1 MKGRLTLGIVI
12 VAVALLPLLLDP
24 RGYWIRVLTITLL
37 FAAMAQAW
45 NIVGGLANQTSLGH
59 AAFFGIG
66 AYTSTVLLLKFG
78 ISPWL
83 GMLAG
88 GALGG
93 VAALVIAIPTMRLQ
107 GHYFALATLA
117 FGEVMRVIANVW
129 TSLTGGPGGLSVPF
143 VPPGF
148 AAYSFK
154 LLRPHAY
161 IALVALVVVTAIF
174 EVIRRGAMGYRL
186 RAIKQNPAAAEVIG
200 VDTTRVKLQA
210 AVISGA
216 LIAMLG
222 TLYAQVA
229 VFFDPDTVF
238 GIASISIRIALI
250 AIIGGVGTAAGP
262 ILGAF
267 FIIPLEEIM
276 NDLLSS
282 RAAGLSQLVFGI
294 ILIAVILWRPRG
306 FITVLDSLRARLSR
320 SGGAMTILDVRA
332 VSRRFGGLQA
342 LSEVTFSV
350 SKGEIVGVIGPNGA
364 GKTTLFSTL
373 VGLIRPDAGTVTL
386 DGKDLAGLEAPH
398 GRRSRDDKNL
408 PERRLVCRKLG
419 AG

>member
-1 MKGRLTLGIVI
+1 MKGRSAPCLYIL
-12 VAVALLPLLLDP
+12 AAALLPLLLDP

-45 NIVGGLANQTSLGH
+45 NIVGGLANQISLGH

-78 ISPWL
+78 FSPWL
-83 GMLAG
+83 GMFAG

-93 VAALVIAIPTMRLQ
+93 MAALVIAIPTMRLQ

-143 VPPGF
+143 VPPSF
-148 AAYSFK
+148 LAYSFK

-161 IALVALVVVTAIF
+161 IALAALIVVTAIF
-174 EVIRRGAMGYRL
+174 QAIRRGAMGYRL
-186 RAIKQNPAAAEVIG
+186 RAIRQNADAAEVIG
-200 VDTTRVKLQA
+200 IDTTRVKLFA

-216 LIAMLG
+216 LMAMLG

-238 GIASISIRIALI
+238 GIASISIRVALI

-276 NDLLSS
+276 NGLLSS
-282 RAAGLSQLVFGI
+282 RAAGLSQFVFGV
-294 ILIAVILWRPRG
+294 ILIAVILWQPRG
-306 FITVLDSLRARLSR
+306 FITALDSLRARLSR
-320 SGGAMTILDVRA
+320 RGA
-332 VSRRFGGLQA
+332 
-342 LSEVTFSV
+342 
-350 SKGEIVGVIGPNGA
+350 P
-364 GKTTLFSTL
+364 
-373 VGLIRPDAGTVTL
+373 
-386 DGKDLAGLEAPH
+386 
-398 GRRSRDDKNL
+398 
-408 PERRLVCRKLG
+408 
-419 AG
+419 

>member
-1 MKGRLTLGIVI
+1 MKSRSAPCLYIL
-12 VAVALLPLLLDP
+12 AAALLPLLLDP

-45 NIVGGLANQTSLGH
+45 NIVGGLANQISLGH

-83 GMLAG
+83 GMFAG
-88 GALGG
+88 GALGAI
-93 VAALVIAIPTMRLQ
+93 AALVIAIPTMRLQ

-143 VPPGF
+143 VPPSF
-148 AAYSFK
+148 LAYSFK

-161 IALVALVVVTAIF
+161 IALAALIIVTVIF
-174 EVIRRGAMGYRL
+174 QAIRRGAMGYRL
-186 RAIKQNPAAAEVIG
+186 RAIRQNADAAEVIG
-200 VDTTRVKLQA
+200 IDTTRVKLLA

-216 LIAMLG
+216 LMAMLG

-238 GIASISIRIALI
+238 GIANISIRIALI

-276 NDLLSS
+276 NSLLSS
-282 RAAGLSQLVFGI
+282 RAAGLSQLVFGV
-294 ILIAVILWRPRG
+294 ILIAVILWQPRG
-306 FITVLDSLRARLSR
+306 FITALNSLRARMSR
-320 SGGAMTILDVRA
+320 
-332 VSRRFGGLQA
+332 
-342 LSEVTFSV
+342 
-350 SKGEIVGVIGPNGA
+350 K
-364 GKTTLFSTL
+364 
-373 VGLIRPDAGTVTL
+373 
-386 DGKDLAGLEAPH
+386 EAP
-398 GRRSRDDKNL
+398 
-408 PERRLVCRKLG
+408 
-419 AG
+419 

>member
-1 MKGRLTLGIVI
+1 MGAEVLAG
-12 VAVALLPLLLDP
+12 VALGVLLVAPPFLPPYFLEILISVRLF
-24 RGYWIRVLTITLL
+24 GYLG
-37 FAAMAQAW
+37 AAW
-45 NIVGGLANQTSLGH
+45 NILGGYAGQFSFGH
-59 AAFFGIG
+59 AAYFGIG
-66 AYTSTVLLLKFG
+66 AYTSTLLFLKLG
-78 ISPWL
+78 VTPWL

-93 VAALVIAIPTMRLQ
+93 LAALIIAIPTMRLQ

-161 IALVALVVVTAIF
+161 IALAALVVVTAIF
-174 EVIRRGAMGYRL
+174 EAIRRGAMGYRL
-186 RAIKQNPAAAEVIG
+186 RAIKQNAAAAEVIG

-267 FIIPLEEIM
+267 FIIPLEELM

-306 FITVLDSLRARLSR
+306 FITVLGSWRARLSR
-320 SGGAMTILDVRA
+320 A
-332 VSRRFGGLQA
+332 V
-342 LSEVTFSV
+342 
-350 SKGEIVGVIGPNGA
+350 
-364 GKTTLFSTL
+364 
-373 VGLIRPDAGTVTL
+373 
-386 DGKDLAGLEAPH
+386 AP
-398 GRRSRDDKNL
+398 
-408 PERRLVCRKLG
+408 
-419 AG
+419 

>member
-1 MKGRLTLGIVI
+1 MKRCFALAAVI
-12 VAVALLPLLLDP
+12 VAVALLPSLLDP
-24 RGYWIRVLTITLL
+24 RGYWIRVLTFTLL

-59 AAFFGIG
+59 AAFFGLG

-143 VPPGF
+143 VPPSF

-161 IALVALVVVTAIF
+161 IALAALVVVTAIF
-174 EVIRRGAMGYRL
+174 EIIRRGAMGYRL
-186 RAIKQNPAAAEVIG
+186 RAIKQNVAAAEVIG

-267 FIIPLEEIM
+267 FIIPLEEVM

-282 RAAGLSQLVFGI
+282 RAAGLSQLVFGV

-306 FITVLDSLRARLSR
+306 FITVFESLRARLSR
-320 SGGAMTILDVRA
+320 A
-332 VSRRFGGLQA
+332 V
-342 LSEVTFSV
+342 T
-350 SKGEIVGVIGPNGA
+350 P
-364 GKTTLFSTL
+364 
-373 VGLIRPDAGTVTL
+373 
-386 DGKDLAGLEAPH
+386 
-398 GRRSRDDKNL
+398 
-408 PERRLVCRKLG
+408 
-419 AG
+419 

>member
-1 MKGRLTLGIVI
+1 MKGRSAPCLFI
-12 VAVALLPLLLDP
+12 VAAVLVPLLLDP

-45 NIVGGLANQTSLGH
+45 NIVGGLANQISLGH

-83 GMLAG
+83 GMFAG

-93 VAALVIAIPTMRLQ
+93 LAAFVIAIPTMRLQ

-143 VPPGF
+143 VPPSF
-148 AAYSFK
+148 LAYSFK

-161 IALVALVVVTAIF
+161 IALAALIVVTAIF
-174 EVIRRGAMGYRL
+174 QAIRRGAMGYRL
-186 RAIKQNPAAAEVIG
+186 RAIRQNADAAEVIG
-200 VDTTRVKLQA
+200 IDTTRVKLFA

-216 LIAMLG
+216 LMAMLG

-238 GIASISIRIALI
+238 GIASISIRVALI

-276 NDLLSS
+276 NGLLSS
-282 RAAGLSQLVFGI
+282 RAAGLSQLVFGV
-294 ILIAVILWRPRG
+294 ILIAVILWQPRG
-306 FITVLDSLRARLSR
+306 FITALNSLRARLSR
-320 SGGAMTILDVRA
+320 KGA
-332 VSRRFGGLQA
+332 
-342 LSEVTFSV
+342 
-350 SKGEIVGVIGPNGA
+350 P
-364 GKTTLFSTL
+364 
-373 VGLIRPDAGTVTL
+373 
-386 DGKDLAGLEAPH
+386 
-398 GRRSRDDKNL
+398 
-408 PERRLVCRKLG
+408 
-419 AG
+419 

>member
-1 MKGRLTLGIVI
+1 MKRCLALGVVI
-12 VAVALLPLLLDP
+12 AAAALLPHLLDP
-24 RGYWIRVLTITLL
+24 RGYWIRVFTFTLL

-93 VAALVIAIPTMRLQ
+93 LAALVIAIPTMRLQ

-143 VPPGF
+143 VPPSF

-161 IALVALVVVTAIF
+161 IALAALVVVTAIF
-174 EVIRRGAMGYRL
+174 EAIRRGAMGYRL
-186 RAIKQNPAAAEVIG
+186 RAIKQNTAAAEVIG

-267 FIIPLEEIM
+267 FIIPLEELM

-294 ILIAVILWRPRG
+294 ILISVILWQPRG
-306 FITVLDSLRARLSR
+306 FITLFGSWRARLSR
-320 SGGAMTILDVRA
+320 A
-332 VSRRFGGLQA
+332 V
-342 LSEVTFSV
+342 
-350 SKGEIVGVIGPNGA
+350 
-364 GKTTLFSTL
+364 
-373 VGLIRPDAGTVTL
+373 
-386 DGKDLAGLEAPH
+386 AP
-398 GRRSRDDKNL
+398 
-408 PERRLVCRKLG
+408 
-419 AG
+419 

>member
-1 MKGRLTLGIVI
+1 MKRCLPLALVI
-12 VAVALLPLLLDP
+12 AAAALLPLLLDP
-24 RGYWIRVLTITLL
+24 RGYWIRVLTFTLL

-93 VAALVIAIPTMRLQ
+93 VAALVIAVPTMRLQ

-143 VPPGF
+143 VPPSF

-161 IALVALVVVTAIF
+161 IALVALIVVTVIF
-174 EVIRRGAMGYRL
+174 ECIRRGAMGYRL
-186 RAIKQNPAAAEVIG
+186 RAIKENAPAAEVIG
-200 VDTTRVKLQA
+200 IDTTKVKLQA
-210 AVISGA
+210 AVISGV
-216 LIAMLG
+216 LVAMLG
-222 TLYAQVA
+222 TLYAQIA

-276 NDLLSS
+276 NAWLSS

-294 ILIAVILWRPRG
+294 ILIGVILWQPRG
-306 FITVLDSLRARLSR
+306 FITVIDALRAQLSR
-320 SGGAMTILDVRA
+320 KV
-332 VSRRFGGLQA
+332 
-342 LSEVTFSV
+342 
-350 SKGEIVGVIGPNGA
+350 KP
-364 GKTTLFSTL
+364 
-373 VGLIRPDAGTVTL
+373 
-386 DGKDLAGLEAPH
+386 
-398 GRRSRDDKNL
+398 
-408 PERRLVCRKLG
+408 
-419 AG
+419 

>member
-1 MKGRLTLGIVI
+1 MKRCLPLALLIA
-12 VAVALLPLLLDP
+12 AVALLPLLLDP
-24 RGYWIRVLTITLL
+24 RGYWIRVLTFTLL

-129 TSLTGGPGGLSVPF
+129 TSLTGGPVGLSVPF
-143 VPPGF
+143 VPPSF

-161 IALVALVVVTAIF
+161 IALAALIVVTVIF
-174 EVIRRGAMGYRL
+174 EMIRRGAMGYRL
-186 RAIKQNPAAAEVIG
+186 RAIRENAPAAEVIG
-200 VDTTRVKLQA
+200 IDTTRVKLQA
-210 AVISGA
+210 AVISGV
-216 LIAMLG
+216 LVAMLG
-222 TLYAQVA
+222 TLYAQIA

-267 FIIPLEEIM
+267 FIIPLEESM
-276 NDLLSS
+276 NALLSS

-306 FITVLDSLRARLSR
+306 FITVIDAFRARLSR
-320 SGGAMTILDVRA
+320 A
-332 VSRRFGGLQA
+332 V
-342 LSEVTFSV
+342 
-350 SKGEIVGVIGPNGA
+350 KP
-364 GKTTLFSTL
+364 
-373 VGLIRPDAGTVTL
+373 
-386 DGKDLAGLEAPH
+386 
-398 GRRSRDDKNL
+398 
-408 PERRLVCRKLG
+408 
-419 AG
+419 

>member
-1 MKGRLTLGIVI
+1 MKRCLALAVVI
-12 VAVALLPLLLDP
+12 AAAALLPHLLDP
-24 RGYWIRVLTITLL
+24 RGYWIRVFTFTLL

-93 VAALVIAIPTMRLQ
+93 LAAFVIAIPTMRLQ

-143 VPPGF
+143 VPPSF

-161 IALVALVVVTAIF
+161 IALAALVIVTAIF
-174 EVIRRGAMGYRL
+174 ETIRRGAMGYRL
-186 RAIKQNPAAAEVIG
+186 RAIKQNAAAAEVIG

-267 FIIPLEEIM
+267 FIIPLEEVM

-294 ILIAVILWRPRG
+294 ILILVILWQPRG
-306 FITVLDSLRARLSR
+306 FITLFGSWRARLSR
-320 SGGAMTILDVRA
+320 AGA
-332 VSRRFGGLQA
+332 
-342 LSEVTFSV
+342 
-350 SKGEIVGVIGPNGA
+350 P
-364 GKTTLFSTL
+364 
-373 VGLIRPDAGTVTL
+373 
-386 DGKDLAGLEAPH
+386 
-398 GRRSRDDKNL
+398 
-408 PERRLVCRKLG
+408 
-419 AG
+419 

>member
-1 MKGRLTLGIVI
+1 MKRCLALAAVIVI
-12 VAVALLPLLLDP
+12 AALLPLLLDP
-24 RGYWIRVLTITLL
+24 RGYWIRVLTFTLL

-93 VAALVIAIPTMRLQ
+93 LAALVIAIPTMRLQ

-143 VPPGF
+143 VPPSF

-161 IALVALVVVTAIF
+161 IALAALVVVTVIF

-186 RAIKQNPAAAEVIG
+186 RAIKQNVAAAEVIG

-267 FIIPLEEIM
+267 FIIPLEEVM

-294 ILIAVILWRPRG
+294 ILISVILWQPRG
-306 FITVLDSLRARLSR
+306 FITLFGTWRARL
-320 SGGAMTILDVRA
+320 TRA
-332 VSRRFGGLQA
+332 V
-342 LSEVTFSV
+342 
-350 SKGEIVGVIGPNGA
+350 
-364 GKTTLFSTL
+364 
-373 VGLIRPDAGTVTL
+373 
-386 DGKDLAGLEAPH
+386 AP
-398 GRRSRDDKNL
+398 
-408 PERRLVCRKLG
+408 
-419 AG
+419 